1 MTDNSLVYYLSCGW
15 EYFKRGHFSS
25 PKNECPWCN
34 FKHGPWQ
41 WGWGGVEGGDGV
53 GRRGCLSWHFS
64 RGLWEGVGAAS
75 APVDVSLEGMF
86 LLISLQNS
94 QHTDFS
100 LAVGKSRVLSYKKM
114 PHQGKPC
121 VWPRKLPCRLGDGVW
136 WGAQQ
141 VDFHVHRAVLVLVRE
156 ESSTGGPSAFCQAR
170 WSLHTWIQ
178 DICFSPRENGFASCC
193 LVSFSGGGLVCFL
206 NLQGGHE
213 RGWPGAAFSPSELR
227 KARDF

>member
-64 RGLWEGVGAAS
+64 RGLWKGVGAAS

-121 VWPRKLPCRLGDGVW
+121 VWPRKLPCRPGGWGVVGRSAGRLPCSQGSTRPGKGGELHWRPIGFLPGQVVPPHLDSRHLLFTQGEWLCQLLSGFIFWRRLGLFSEFAG
-136 WGAQQ
+136 
-141 VDFHVHRAVLVLVRE
+141 RA
-156 ESSTGGPSAFCQAR
+156 
-170 WSLHTWIQ
+170 
-178 DICFSPRENGFASCC
+178 
-193 LVSFSGGGLVCFL
+193 
-206 NLQGGHE
+206 
-213 RGWPGAAFSPSELR
+213 
-227 KARDF
+227 